1 MVALGL
7 IACTVAIK
15 QEDSHFIKKGSLI
28 YAEDNEAYFLYD
40 VNLMTKKHSKI
51 TSMLSHTGM

>member
-1 MVALGL
+1 MAKKLLIFMVALGL

-40 VNLMTKKHSKI
+40 VNLMTKKILKA
-51 TSMLSHTGM
+51 